1 MKTYNIIP
9 IGTKVIANGEFKGI
23 IISISIRK
31 NSITYEVQKTTDTGI
46 TSYWFND
53 WEITSKHTKDLA
65 IASLIKA
72 EYDEK
77 S

>member
-9 IGTKVIANGEFKGI
+9 IGTKVVVNGKFKGI
-23 IISISIRK
+23 IITVSIRM
-31 NSITYEVQKTTDTGI
+31 NNITYEVQKTTEDGFYSI
-46 TSYWFND
+46 WAND
-53 WEITSKHTKDLA
+53 WEITSSHTKDLA

>member
-9 IGTKVIANGEFKGI
+9 IGTKVIANSKFKGI

-46 TSYWFND
+46 ITYWFND

-72 EYDEK
+72 EYEEEN
-77 S
+77 